1 MIFKFTYRAI
11 TSFFLFFALIIGS
24 FSGHA
29 QDIEDEDFSPPPR
42 KGYRH
47 NFMLDM
53 GVPHYVYNPANARAF
68 EAIGNIS
75 ASYHIRLWKGLSI
88 GPMLRFTGFN
98 IWNPRFNQS
107 NPLSLTFM
115 ATFDIMYEI
124 PMGERF
130 AYIPSVNA
138 GVGYIYYN
146 NLLLPKKGK
155 DHDPPKT
162 LTDVGVIVNMNNSFY
177 YYVKN
182 NKRLGIG
189 IVLGATYFSH
199 EFNKKATGLQS
210 DETIYNRSDEGPS
223 INLTIGFG
231 IISRFGRVE

>member
-1 MIFKFTYRAI
+1 MKLNSTYRNFLAL
-11 TSFFLFFALIIGS
+11 FLFVLF
-24 FSGHA
+24 HA
-29 QDIEDEDFSPPPR
+29 SIPLLAQEVEDEDFSPPPK
-42 KGYRH
+42 KGYRY

-75 ASYHIRLWKGLSI
+75 ASYHIKLWKGLAL

-115 ATFDIMYEI
+115 ATFDIMYEV

-130 AYIPSVNA
+130 AYIPALNV
-138 GVGYIYYN
+138 GVGYIYYK
-146 NLLLPKKGK
+146 NLLIPKKGI
-155 DHDPPKT
+155 DHEPSRT
-162 LTDVGVIVNMNNSFY
+162 LTDIGAIVNLNNGFY

-182 NKRLGIG
+182 NKRVGVGL
-189 IVLGATYFSH
+189 VLGATYFSH

-210 DETIYNRSDEGPS
+210 DETVYNLSDNGPS

-231 IISRFGRVE
+231 IISRFGRIE

>member
-1 MIFKFTYRAI
+1 MRLSAI
-11 TSFFLFFALIIGS
+11 IQPLVFILFFNVLFMGCIQL
-24 FSGHA
+24 HA
-29 QDIEDEDFSPPPR
+29 QDMEEDDFSPPP
-42 KGYRH
+42 KNGYRH
-47 NFMLDM
+47 NFMIDM

-68 EAIGNIS
+68 KAIGNIS

-115 ATFDIMYEI
+115 ATFDIMYEV
-124 PMGERF
+124 PLGERF
-130 AYIPSVNA
+130 AYIPCVNA

-146 NLLLPKKGK
+146 NLLLPKKG
-155 DHDPPKT
+155 HEHEPPKT
-162 LTDVGVIVNMNNSFY
+162 LTDVGVIVNTNQGFY
-177 YYVKN
+177 YYVRN
-182 NKRLGIG
+182 NKRTGVGL
-189 IVLGATYFSH
+189 VLGATYFSH

-210 DETIYNRSDEGPS
+210 DETIYNISDKGPS

-231 IISRFGRVE
+231 IISRFGRIE

>member
-1 MIFKFTYRAI
+1 MKQLKTGI
-11 TSFFLFFALIIGS
+11 FLFQLFIFLNVIPS
-24 FSGHA
+24 LHA
-29 QDIEDEDFSPPPR
+29 QELADEDDFSPPPR

-68 EAIGNIS
+68 KAIGNIS

-115 ATFDIMYEI
+115 ATFDIMYEV

-130 AYIPSVNA
+130 AYIPCLNV

-146 NLLLPKKGK
+146 NLLLPKKGV
-155 DHDPPKT
+155 DHMPPKT
-162 LTDVGVIVNMNNSFY
+162 LTDIGVIVNLNNGFY

-182 NKRLGIG
+182 NKRTGVGL
-189 IVLGATYFSH
+189 VLGATYFSH

-210 DETIYNRSDEGPS
+210 DETVYNYSDKGPS

-231 IISRFGRVE
+231 IISRFGRIE